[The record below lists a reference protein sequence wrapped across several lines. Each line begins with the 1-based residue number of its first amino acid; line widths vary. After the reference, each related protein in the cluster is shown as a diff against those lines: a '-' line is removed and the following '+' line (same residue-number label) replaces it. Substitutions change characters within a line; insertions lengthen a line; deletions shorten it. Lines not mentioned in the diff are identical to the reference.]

1 METPTL
7 LQRLKNEFS
16 NLISSSENA
25 FTLRIHEFT
34 SSDVN
39 FLRITGNY
47 KYIIQLMEESPS
59 EVVLIPYGESTFQ
72 EIRFRESESSIVIIR
87 RILETL
93 KIDILDSMYEW
104 VDSYIKE
111 VSKQEL
117 KLNLISSLEDVLK
130 DRYGS

>member
-25 FTLRIHEFT
+25 NTIRIHEFT

-93 KIDILDSMYEW
+93 KIDVIDSMYEW
-104 VDSYIKE
+104 VDYYIKE

>member
-25 FTLRIHEFT
+25 NTIRIHEFT

-93 KIDILDSMYEW
+93 KIDVIDSMYEW
-104 VDSYIKE
+104 VDYYIKE
-111 VSKQEL
+111 VSKQEV

>member
-1 METPTL
+1 VETPTL

-25 FTLRIHEFT
+25 HTIRIHEFT

-93 KIDILDSMYEW
+93 KIDIIDSMYEW